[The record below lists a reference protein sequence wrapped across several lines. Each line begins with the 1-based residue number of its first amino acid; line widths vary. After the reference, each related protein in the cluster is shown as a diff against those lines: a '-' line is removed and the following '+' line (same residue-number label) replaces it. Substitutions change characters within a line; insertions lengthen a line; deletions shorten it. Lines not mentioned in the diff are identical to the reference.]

1 MRAIFLSDAHLRRET
16 EANYRFLVWF
26 FKELK
31 ENIEKH
37 REAGANREAVP
48 ASWEPPVDA
57 LYIVGD
63 FFDFWFGRGQNY
75 YPGFRKIIRFLQDFQ
90 QLGVQVHFFEGNHDF
105 FLKDFFSRHL
115 GIEVYESETT
125 INLDGR
131 RFYIAHGDMV
141 DRTNR
146 GYLMLRRT
154 LRSRPVRVLQ
164 SLLPPRLLWRIARL
178 SSDVS
183 KSMWEG
189 AVREMEL
196 VDKMCGFALDISAYG
211 YDGVILGH
219 SHKPLIW
226 TFSVKD
232 EPKVLITLGDWITHR
247 SYLDYSDGQFTLKY
261 YKNDR
266 LIEKGENPPFRFDEN
281 SG

>member
-16 EANYRFLVWF
+16 EANYRFLVLF
-26 FKELK
+26 FKDLK
-31 ENIEKH
+31 ASLEKYKETIAH
-37 REAGANREAVP
+37 QDP
-48 ASWEPPVDA
+48 ASPVSCEQPLHD

-63 FFDFWFGRGQNY
+63 FFDFWFGRGHLY
-75 YPGFRKIIRFLQDFQ
+75 YPGFRQIVRFLQDFQ
-90 QLGVQVHFFEGNHDF
+90 RLGVQVHLFEGNHDF

-115 GIEVYESETT
+115 GMEVYESETT
-125 INLDGR
+125 INLDGH

-141 DRTNR
+141 DRSNR
-146 GYLMLRRT
+146 GYLILRRA

-164 SLLPPRLLWRIARL
+164 GLLPPQLLWHIARL
-178 SSDVS
+178 SSDAS
-183 KSMWEG
+183 KSVWEG
-189 AVREMEL
+189 SVKEMEL

-232 EPKVLITLGDWITHR
+232 KPKVLITLGDWITHR

-266 LIEKGENPPFRFDEN
+266 LVEKGENPPFRFD
-281 SG
+281 